1 MKNNTTGLIVKI
13 AILGAIAFIL
23 MLFDFPL
30 PLIPPFYKL
39 DFSEVAV
46 MIGGFALGWPAAVC
60 IEAVKIVLKVLFKA
74 TDTAYVGEIASFLI
88 GCSYAV
94 PAAIIY
100 GRKKSRANA
109 VKGLAVGSVCMIL
122 TGLVLNA
129 LVLLPAYSY
138 FYHMPMD
145 ALIGMGTKI
154 VPIIKDRFTFVLF
167 ATTPFNLIKS
177 VIISLVTMLLYKR
190 ISPILHR

>member
-39 DFSEVAV
+39 DFSEAAV

-109 VKGLAVGSVCMIL
+109 VKGLVVGSVCMIL